1 MCNRWMGEGTGMVM
15 DVDVDVNIDIDI
27 WVDSLRL
34 IERYMVGPRTVEQLW
49 GWTFNVRG
57 F

>member
-15 DVDVDVNIDIDI
+15 DVDVNIDIDI